1 MLAHEVLS
9 YDRKICSLN
18 NACSSLLC
26 FKGKIFELAKLF
38 FVRMKR
44 LGSQGFFG
52 IKFLQKTHD
61 FSFLHFC
68 IVLDMKFDSAIIS
81 SQSVVSVCHGKLES
95 TLFFFA
101 FLFQDSEVVSFPVL
115 FTLIVMRNTY
125 TSLYCE
131 YFLSNYLQLFFD
143 ELPSQFFKIFRRNN
157 KLADLPKLG

>member
-1 MLAHEVLS
+1 MLALEVLS

-44 LGSQGFFG
+44 LGSQSFFG
-52 IKFLQKTHD
+52 IKFLQKAHY
-61 FSFLHFC
+61 FSFLHWTWNLTLQLFQANQ
-68 IVLDMKFDSAIIS
+68 L
-81 SQSVVSVCHGKLES
+81 SVFARVNLKAHCS
-95 TLFFFA
+95 FFA
-101 FLFQDSEVVSFPVL
+101 FLFQNSEVVSFPVL
-115 FTLIVMRNTY
+115 FTLIVVRNTY
-125 TSLYCE
+125 TSVYFK

-143 ELPSQFFKIFRRNN
+143 ELPSQFLKIFRRNN

>member
-1 MLAHEVLS
+1 
-9 YDRKICSLN
+9 
-18 NACSSLLC
+18 
-26 FKGKIFELAKLF
+26 
-38 FVRMKR
+38 
-44 LGSQGFFG
+44 
-52 IKFLQKTHD
+52 
-61 FSFLHFC
+61 
-68 IVLDMKFDSAIIS
+68 MKFDSAIIS

-115 FTLIVMRNTY
+115 FTLIVVRNTY
-125 TSLYCE
+125 TSLYFE